1 MNAGIISE
9 YFRRD
14 YVKAVRVRSQ
24 VANRFL
30 YCSCAHTADKTGYI
44 AFSIAKAI
52 VCYDPND
59 QKKQPTIYPAF
70 HIQTWSIVCLPI
82 ESRVK
87 RIDNRSKTHG
97 KIPCI
102 LIERNQYIS
111 G

>member
-59 QKKQPTIYPAF
+59 QKNSPRYILR
-70 HIQTWSIVCLPI
+70 SISRHGQLCVCQL
-82 ESRVK
+82 RVA
-87 RIDNRSKTHG
+87 
-97 KIPCI
+97 
-102 LIERNQYIS
+102 
-111 G
+111 